1 MLQPFEKMRIDL
13 LPQAHPKAKEAGS
26 QRRQPRL
33 AWRKRP
39 VCRISRAELT
49 GNILSLNR
57 ELFSLNW
64 ELFSHS
70 RAIFDDEQ
78 ASAFPRTL
86 IGGGERPTP

>member
-1 MLQPFEKMRIDL
+1 MKQPFEKMRIDL

-49 GNILSLNR
+49 GNILSLN
-57 ELFSLNW
+57 W

-78 ASAFPRTL
+78 ASAFRRTL